1 MARAE
6 MGRFTSLSE
15 FTLVSNGKT
24 HLFFEIALYNYRE
37 LENGNIE
44 LGVHI
49 ADVTHFVLPG
59 SLSDIEAQS
68 RSTTVYLADRRYDM
82 LPGILSSNLCSLV
95 SGVDRYW
102 KYIFLVLI
110 FDKSGAQDIKPKT
123 FVSS

>member
-1 MARAE
+1 MTFAK
-6 MGRFTSLSE
+6 GYLSK
-15 FTLVSNGKT
+15 TKAQVSNIRTIGP
-24 HLFFEIALYNYRE
+24 LVYYFAISIYYSE

-49 ADVTHFVLPG
+49 ADVTHFVQPG

-95 SGVDRYW
+95 SGVDR
-102 KYIFLVLI
+102 
-110 FDKSGAQDIKPKT
+110 
-123 FVSS
+123 